1 MNIQEITEAL
11 KAKGVKVNGLAS
23 EFFSEPI
30 DNEGLWIS
38 GEGCPTLFNYYSERW
53 YDSFGVEPKLNE
65 FVEDNG
71 WYFEWYD
78 AGTIMLWKD

>member
-1 MNIQEITEAL
+1 MNIQEISEAL
-11 KAKGVKVNGLAS
+11 KAKGVQVNGLAS

-30 DNEGLWIS
+30 DGEGLWIS
-38 GEGCPTLFNYYSERW
+38 GEGHPTLFNYYSERW
-53 YDSFGVEPKLNE
+53 YDSFGVEPKLKQ

-78 AGTIMLWKD
+78 TGTMMLWPQ